1 MRPLSFQPLD
11 SSVPLILSHLKIRDP
26 SRGASNFGGYSI
38 NYEEADYARQGFGF
52 EDDASSRDSSSG
64 RDSSGISSSSSSG
77 SSASGSSRS
86 GTSSSSSSQSHRDDS
101 ADNINPASSTTTFP
115 IVTLDNVLSAE
126 FNHRCPSLIK
136 VNSKRGGGVYN
147 F

>member
-77 SSASGSSRS
+77 SSSGSA
-86 GTSSSSSSQSHRDDS
+86 TSSSSSSQSHRDDS

>member
-77 SSASGSSRS
+77 SSSSA
-86 GTSSSSSSQSHRDDS
+86 TSSSSSSQSHRDDS

-136 VNSKRGGGVYN
+136 VNSKRGGGCIISDAL

>member
-1 MRPLSFQPLD
+1 VRPLSFQPLD

-77 SSASGSSRS
+77 SSSGSA
-86 GTSSSSSSQSHRDDS
+86 TSSSSSSQSHRDDS